1 MAHVPGQVVALKD
14 DAWGTDCEN
23 HSDRKA
29 VKRICSEADSFG
41 AEYMNFC
48 QECWD
53 NYQQG
58 LKEKEEDPEQWD
70 TCTECKKKASRLISY
85 RDMDEGMH
93 GPVYEHCGDCHSK
106 MNARIAE
113 EDAYY
118 DNDGDDYYDSEPEDA
133 YYDNDGDDYYDS
145 EPECEYE
152 PEPHYEDVIES
163 ELQVVADYLKR
174 EYRLPFVVTKSGRKT
189 GESDLSIDLVITGNK
204 AYRRFNK
211 RFKSFIA
218 KDIDNSLID
227 VKELKDAICGTADDL
242 DTIIL
247 NRRTRDRKIEGSKLK
262 LTPSFAELVKM
273 AQERTR
279 FKHKLS
285 KEFIT
290 PVYSIS
296 IMLSKVYWS

>member
-14 DAWGTDCEN
+14 DAWGTTCEE
-23 HSDRKA
+23 HPDVPA
-29 VKRICSEADSFG
+29 IKRICSEADSFG

-48 QECWD
+48 QPCWD

-70 TCTECKKKASRLISY
+70 TCTECKKKAPRLISY

-93 GPVYEHCGDCHSK
+93 GPVYEHCEECHSK

-113 EDAYY
+113 EDAFY
-118 DNDGDDYYDSEPEDA
+118 DNDDYYEPEPDI
-133 YYDNDGDDYYDS
+133 
-145 EPECEYE
+145 EYE

-174 EYRLPFVVTKSGRKT
+174 EYRLPFVVTKSDRKT
-189 GESDLSIDLVITGNK
+189 GESDLSLDLVITGNK
-204 AYRRFNK
+204 AYKRFNRRFQ
-211 RFKSFIA
+211 SFRVIGM
-218 KDIDNSLID
+218 DNGLID
-227 VKELKDAICGTADDL
+227 VKELKDAICGSADDI
-242 DTIIL
+242 DTTIL
-247 NRRTRDRKIEGSKLK
+247 NRRINDRKIEGSKLK
-262 LTPSFAELVKM
+262 PAPSFAELVKM

-279 FKHKLS
+279 FKPKLS

-296 IMLSKVYWS
+296 IMLAKVYWS

>member
-1 MAHVPGQVVALKD
+1 MAHLPGQTMSVQED
-14 DAWGTDCEN
+14 EWGTDCEN

-70 TCTECKKKASRLISY
+70 TCPECKKKAPRLISY

-93 GPVYEHCGDCHSK
+93 GPVYEHCGECHSK

-118 DNDGDDYYDSEPEDA
+118 DNDGDDYCP
-133 YYDNDGDDYYDS
+133 

-152 PEPHYEDVIES
+152 PEPHYGDVIES

-174 EYRLPFVVTKSGRKT
+174 EYRLPFVVTKSDRKT

-262 LTPSFAELVKM
+262 PVPSLAELIMM
-273 AQERTR
+273 ARDR
-279 FKHKLS
+279 ISFKPKLS

-296 IMLSKVYWS
+296 IMISKVYWS

>member
-14 DAWGTDCEN
+14 DAWGLNCET
-23 HSDRKA
+23 HSDRLA

-41 AEYMNFC
+41 EEYMNFC

-53 NYQQG
+53 EYQQG

-70 TCTECKKKASRLISY
+70 TCSECGNKASRLISY
-85 RDMDEGMH
+85 RDIDEGMH

-113 EDAYY
+113 EEA
-118 DNDGDDYYDSEPEDA
+118 N
-133 YYDNDGDDYYDS
+133 YDNDGDDYYDS

-152 PEPHYEDVIES
+152 PEPHYEDVTES

-174 EYRLPFVVTKSGRKT
+174 EYRLPFVVTKTDRRT
-189 GESDLSIDLVITGNK
+189 GESELSLDLVIMGNK

-218 KDIDNSLID
+218 KDIDNSIID
-227 VKELKDAICGTADDL
+227 VTELKDAICGTADDL

-262 LTPSFAELVKM
+262 PVPSLAELMMM
-273 AQERTR
+273 ARDR
-279 FKHKLS
+279 ISFKPKLS

-296 IMLSKVYWS
+296 IMISKVYWS

>member
-1 MAHVPGQVVALKD
+1 MAHVPGQVVAVLD
-14 DAWGTDCEN
+14 DEWGTTCDN
-23 HSDRKA
+23 HDDRQA

-53 NYQQG
+53 EYQQG

-70 TCTECKKKASRLISY
+70 TCPECKKAAPRLISY
-85 RDMDEGMH
+85 RDIDEGMH

-118 DNDGDDYYDSEPEDA
+118 DNDGDDYYDSEPE
-133 YYDNDGDDYYDS
+133 
-145 EPECEYE
+145 CEYE
-152 PEPHYEDVIES
+152 PEPHYEDVSES

-174 EYRLPFVVTKSGRKT
+174 EYRLPFVVTKSDRKN
-189 GESDLSIDLVITGNK
+189 GESDLSLDLVITGNK
-204 AYRRFNK
+204 AYKRFNRRFQ
-211 RFKSFIA
+211 SFRVQGM
-218 KDIDNSLID
+218 DNGLID
-227 VKELKDAICGTADDL
+227 VKELKDAICGSADDI
-242 DTIIL
+242 DTTIL
-247 NRRTRDRKIEGSKLK
+247 NRRINDRKIEGSKLK
-262 LTPSFAELVKM
+262 PVPNLAELIMM
-273 AQERTR
+273 AHERIR
-279 FKHKLS
+279 FKPKLS

-296 IMLSKVYWS
+296 IMLSKVHWS

>member
-1 MAHVPGQVVALKD
+1 MAHLPGQVVALKD
-14 DAWGTDCEN
+14 DAWGLNCEE
-23 HSDRKA
+23 HSDRLA

-41 AEYMNFC
+41 EEYMNFC
-48 QECWD
+48 QPCWD

-70 TCTECKKKASRLISY
+70 TCTECKKKAPRLISY

-93 GPVYEHCGDCHSK
+93 GPVYEHCEECHSK

-113 EDAYY
+113 EDAFY
-118 DNDGDDYYDSEPEDA
+118 DNDDYYEPEPDI
-133 YYDNDGDDYYDS
+133 
-145 EPECEYE
+145 EYE

-174 EYRLPFVVTKSGRKT
+174 EYRLPFVVTKSDRKT
-189 GESDLSIDLVITGNK
+189 GESELSLDLVITGNK

-227 VKELKDAICGTADDL
+227 VTELKDAICGSADDI
-242 DTIIL
+242 DTTIL
-247 NRRTRDRKIEGSKLK
+247 NRRINDRKIEGSKLK
-262 LTPSFAELVKM
+262 PAPSFAELVKM

-279 FKHKLS
+279 FKPKLS